1 MAGGCRGFGKAFWRR
16 ITKRKHIDAED
27 TSTHLK
33 RCLSTK
39 RLIFIGVGKTVG
51 VGIYVLIGIATQN
64 AGTVLTYLIMIVSIR
79 NGSISFCSCTHF
91 YLIRCCLEAITY
103 VLKCSENLPL

>member
-1 MAGGCRGFGKAFWRR
+1 MAEGCRGFGKAFWRR
-16 ITKRKHIDAED
+16 ITKRKHIDTED
-27 TSTHLK
+27 TSTQLK

-64 AGTVLTYLIMIVSIR
+64 AGRVLVFVSLIIKLHDLSSILLEERVIVTNCIHVVYAYIPVTSD
-79 NGSISFCSCTHF
+79 
-91 YLIRCCLEAITY
+91 
-103 VLKCSENLPL
+103 